1 MPPRATDHKV
11 DWRIEARPIG
21 QVNWTGMWTLYLR
34 EVRRFFK
41 MLLQAVLA
49 PIVTC
54 LLFLAIFTVAFG
66 DGRGVAGLDY
76 GTFLAPGL
84 IMMSV
89 IQQSFANCSSSLISA
104 KIVGNI
110 VDTMMAPLGP
120 GELLVAYAL
129 SGVTRGLI
137 VALGAGGALALFVDF
152 PPVAWGWATYFVL
165 MSALTM
171 ALAGI
176 VAGLWSEKFD
186 HLSTVTNFVI
196 TPLAFLSG
204 TFYSVERLPGMWREL
219 ATVNPLFHMIDGFR
233 YALIGWS
240 DSAPWVA
247 ALVIAASALVTGGL
261 CYRLLRIG
269 YKLKT

>member
-54 LLFLAIFTVAFG
+54 LLFLAIFTIAFG

-152 PPVAWGWATYFVL
+152 PPIAWGWATYFVL

-204 TFYSVERLPGMWREL
+204 TFYSVELAWDVAGTGDGQSVVSHDRRFSPRADRLVRQRALGGRPGDRGERTCHWRVVL
-219 ATVNPLFHMIDGFR
+219 SF
-233 YALIGWS
+233 
-240 DSAPWVA
+240 A
-247 ALVIAASALVTGGL
+247 AN
-261 CYRLLRIG
+261 RL
-269 YKLKT
+269 

>member
-11 DWRIEARPIG
+11 DWRIEARRIG

-34 EVRRFFK
+34 EVQRFFK

-54 LLFLAIFTVAFG
+54 LWFLAIFTIAFG
-66 DGRGVAGLDY
+66 DGR
-76 GTFLAPGL
+76 
-84 IMMSV
+84 S
-89 IQQSFANCSSSLISA
+89 
-104 KIVGNI
+104 
-110 VDTMMAPLGP
+110 
-120 GELLVAYAL
+120 
-129 SGVTRGLI
+129 
-137 VALGAGGALALFVDF
+137 
-152 PPVAWGWATYFVL
+152 
-165 MSALTM
+165 
-171 ALAGI
+171 

-219 ATVNPLFHMIDGFR
+219 APVNPLFHMIDGFR
-233 YALIGWS
+233 HALIGWS

-247 ALVIAASALVTGGL
+247 ALVIAASALITGGS